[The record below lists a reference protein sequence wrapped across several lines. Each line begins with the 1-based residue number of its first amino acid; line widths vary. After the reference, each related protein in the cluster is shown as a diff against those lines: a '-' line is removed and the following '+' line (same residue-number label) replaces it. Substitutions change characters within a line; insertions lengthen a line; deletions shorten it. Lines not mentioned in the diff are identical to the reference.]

1 MTAYVKKRGDG
12 FVVILTNGIGEILD
26 RIYVTEVQM
35 HEDVLK
41 TILQGIERDCQ
52 AV

>member
-1 MTAYVKKRGDG
+1 MTAHIKRFGDG
-12 FVVILTNGIGEILD
+12 FMVILTNNIGEILD